1 MITPAFELSQDPDFL
16 TIIIKVPYA
25 RASEF
30 DLYFEGEDFKFYAKP
45 YFLRQVVEA
54 FKKLCIS
61 FFAHRLTLPGRIVE
75 DGREKASYNTDEGIR
90 TFTIRL
96 PKKSPGQHFEGLDML
111 TSLLAP
117 KKSRSAKHLVEEIAA
132 TAELS
137 EEEEEEFDWE
147 IEQTP
152 YKETAE
158 STLPLQYRYGFGNL
172 RSGVFQRLQDEF
184 SDVIDIKD
192 PDQTPVD
199 ERRRKRLAAEAAK
212 FDPDHYLADFF
223 EDEAIQH
230 VLKYKP
236 WWVDAHKKMLALQ
249 GESLRKHDSHTFVV
263 FSEEEREQLRKFTNK
278 SYLLDKRSRHRVYL
292 GLIDILLAYCY
303 EICVNEGDKNVESSW
318 NVRKLSA
325 TLCWL
330 ECFSSVHDVLVSF
343 GRRVLCYPLHRHF
356 RLVTRACNDTVM
368 ILQLGKAA
376 VLKCLL
382 DIHKIFRENDPAYI
396 LNDLFITDYC
406 IWIQKTKSKKL
417 AALSESLQKTILVK
431 SHIGFELEELEAAAV
446 LVQEEENKLKAA
458 GTVSKQQLPSSESE
472 TSDSEES
479 SSTSSSETE
488 GSDSDEQEFSTS
500 EDEKINSLQG
510 VLQEERTAPL
520 IDCNGLRQGTN
531 TSTFEVSDEK
541 SKVSLQSASVPGKL
555 IEELEKQMHT
565 AIRLSEQPEELASGS
580 CFALQEQKE
589 NHVFEPDT
597 FSKVTTGKGNFLE
610 VPSKANPLL
619 FLCSTNED
627 GD

>member
-1 MITPAFELSQDPDFL
+1 MITPAFELTQDPDFL

-30 DLYFEGEDFKFYAKP
+30 DVYFEGENFKFYAKP
-45 YFLRQVVEA
+45 YFLR
-54 FKKLCIS
+54 LI
-61 FFAHRLTLPGRIVE
+61 LPGRIVE
-75 DGREKASYNTDEGIR
+75 DGREKASYDTDKGIR

-96 PKKSPGQHFEGLDML
+96 PKEVPGQYFEGLDML

-117 KKSRSAKHLVEEIAA
+117 KKSRSAKPLVEEMAA
-132 TAELS
+132 SAELS
-137 EEEEEEFDWE
+137 EEEDEEFDWE

-152 YKETAE
+152 YQESAE
-158 STLPLQYRYGFGNL
+158 STLPLQYCYGFGNL
-172 RSGVFQRLQDEF
+172 RSGVFQRLQDEL

-236 WWVDAHKKMLALQ
+236 WWVDAHKKMTALQ
-249 GESLRKHDSHTFVV
+249 GESHQEHDTHTFVV
-263 FSEEEREQLRKFTNK
+263 FSEEEKAQLRKFTNK
-278 SYLLDKRSRHRVYL
+278 SYLLDKRSRHCVYL

-318 NVRKLSA
+318 NIRKLSA

-330 ECFSSVHDVLVSF
+330 EFSSIHDVLVSF

-356 RLVTRACNDTVM
+356 GLVTRAFEDTVM

-382 DIHKIFRENDPAYI
+382 DIHKIFMENDPAYI

-417 AALSESLQKTILVK
+417 AALSESLQKTALAK
-431 SHIGFELEELEAAAV
+431 SDIGFELEELEAAAV
-446 LVQEEENKLKAA
+446 LVQEEESMLKAA

-472 TSDSEES
+472 TSDAEES

-488 GSDSDEQEFSTS
+488 GSDSDERKSSTS

-510 VLQEERTAPL
+510 TLQGERTAPL

-541 SKVSLQSASVPGKL
+541 PTVSLQSTSVPGKL

-565 AIRLSEQPEELASGS
+565 AIRLSEQPEGLATAS
-580 CFALQEQKE
+580 CILQEQEE
-589 NHVFEPDT
+589 NSVSEPDR
-597 FSKVTTGKGNFLE
+597 FSKDTTGKGNFLE
-610 VPSKANPLL
+610 VSSKTNPLL

-627 GD
+627 ED

>member
-1 MITPAFELSQDPDFL
+1 MITPAFDLTQDPDFL

-30 DLYFEGEDFKFYAKP
+30 DVYFEGGDFKFYAKP
-45 YFLRQVVEA
+45 YFLRLA
-54 FKKLCIS
+54 
-61 FFAHRLTLPGRIVE
+61 LPGRIVE
-75 DGREKASYNTDEGIR
+75 DGREKASYDTDKG
-90 TFTIRL
+90 TFTIQL
-96 PKKSPGQHFEGLDML
+96 PKEIPGQYFEGLDML

-117 KKSRSAKHLVEEIAA
+117 KKSRSAKPLVEEIAA
-132 TAELS
+132 SAELS

-152 YKETAE
+152 YKESAE

-172 RSGVFQRLQDEF
+172 HSGVFQRLQDEL

-192 PDQTPVD
+192 PDQTPVG

-223 EDEAIQH
+223 EDEAILQI
-230 VLKYKP
+230 LKYKP
-236 WWVDAHKKMLALQ
+236 WWVDAHKKMMALK
-249 GESLRKHDSHTFVV
+249 GESHQEHDTHTFVV

-278 SYLLDKRSRHRVYL
+278 SYLLDKRSRHHVYL

-318 NVRKLSA
+318 NIRKLSA

-330 ECFSSVHDVLVSF
+330 ESFTSIHDILVSF

-356 RLVTRACNDTVM
+356 RLVTRAFNDTVM

-382 DIHKIFRENDPAYI
+382 DIHQIFRENDPAYI

-417 AALSESLQKTILVK
+417 AALAESLQKTTLTK

-446 LVQEEENKLKAA
+446 LVQEEERVLEAA

-479 SSTSSSETE
+479 SCTSSSETE
-488 GSDSDEQEFSTS
+488 GSDSDEPESSAS
-500 EDEKINSLQG
+500 EDGKINSLQG
-510 VLQEERTAPL
+510 TRLEERTAPL

-531 TSTFEVSDEK
+531 TSTFEVSGEK
-541 SKVSLQSASVPGKL
+541 PNISLQSTSVPGKL

-565 AIRLSEQPEELASGS
+565 AIRLSERPEGLATAS
-580 CFALQEQKE
+580 CVLQEQEE
-589 NHVFEPDT
+589 NGVSELDR
-597 FSKVTTGKGNFLE
+597 FSKDATGKGNFLE
-610 VPSKANPLL
+610 VSSKTNPLL
-619 FLCSTNED
+619 FLGSTNED

>member
-25 RASEF
+25 RASEV
-30 DLYFEGEDFKFYAKP
+30 DVYFEGEDFKFYAKP
-45 YFLRQVVEA
+45 EA
-54 FKKLCIS
+54 S
-61 FFAHRLTLPGRIVE
+61 PFFACRLNLPGRIVE
-75 DGREKASYNTDEGIR
+75 DGREKASYNTDKGI
-90 TFTIRL
+90 FTIRL
-96 PKKSPGQHFEGLDML
+96 PKETPGQYFEGLDML

-117 KKSRSAKHLVEEIAA
+117 KKSRSAKPLVEEIADS
-132 TAELS
+132 AELS

-152 YKETAE
+152 YKESSE
-158 STLPLQYRYGFGNL
+158 NTLSPQYCYGFGNL
-172 RSGVFQRLQDEF
+172 RSGVFQRLQDELNE
-184 SDVIDIKD
+184 VIDIKD

-236 WWVDAHKKMLALQ
+236 WWVDAHEKMMASQ
-249 GESLRKHDSHTFVV
+249 GESHQEQDAQAFVV
-263 FSEEEREQLRKFTNK
+263 FSEEEREQMRKFTNK
-278 SYLLDKRSRHRVYL
+278 SYLLDKRSRHHVYL

-303 EICVNEGDKNVESSW
+303 EVCVNEGDKNVESSW

-330 ECFSSVHDVLVSF
+330 ESFTSVHDVLVSF
-343 GRRVLCYPLHRHF
+343 GRRVLCYPLYRHF
-356 RLVTRACNDTVM
+356 ALVTRAFRDTVM

-382 DIHKIFRENDPAYI
+382 DIHKIFLESDPAYI

-417 AALSESLQKTILVK
+417 AALSESLGKTALAK
-431 SHIGFELEELEAAAV
+431 SHVGFELEELEAAAL
-446 LVQEEENKLKAA
+446 LVQEEENTLKAA

-488 GSDSDEQEFSTS
+488 GSESDERESS
-500 EDEKINSLQG
+500 AGEDGRINPLQG
-510 VLQEERTAPL
+510 TLREERTAPL

-531 TSTFEVSDEK
+531 TSTLEVSDE
-541 SKVSLQSASVPGKL
+541 QSGASSQSTSGSGKL

-565 AIRLSEQPEELASGS
+565 AIRLSEQPEELATMG
-580 CFALQEQKE
+580 CIIQQQEE
-589 NHVFEPDT
+589 NDVAEPDRL
-597 FSKVTTGKGNFLE
+597 SKATPGKGNFLE
-610 VPSKANPLL
+610 VPSKTSPLL
-619 FLCSTNED
+619 FLSGTNED
-627 GD
+627 ED

>member
-1 MITPAFELSQDPDFL
+1 MITPAFELTQDPDFL
-16 TIIIKVPYA
+16 TVIIRVPYA
-25 RASEF
+25 RVSEF

-45 YFLRQVVEA
+45 
-54 FKKLCIS
+54 IS
-61 FFAHRLTLPGRIVE
+61 FFAPRLTLPGRIVE
-75 DGREKASYNTDEGIR
+75 DGREKASYDADKG
-90 TFTIRL
+90 TFVVRL
-96 PKKSPGQHFEGLDML
+96 PKESPGQYFEGLDML

-117 KKSRSAKHLVEEIAA
+117 KKSRSAKPLVEEIAA
-132 TAELS
+132 SAGLC

-147 IEQTP
+147 VEQTP
-152 YKETAE
+152 YKESAE
-158 STLPLQYRYGFGNL
+158 STLPLQYHYGFGNL
-172 RSGVFQRLQDEF
+172 RSGVFQRLQDEL

-199 ERRRKRLAAEAAK
+199 GRTRRRLEAEAAK

-223 EDEAIQH
+223 EDEAVQH

-236 WWVDAHKKMLALQ
+236 WWVDAHKKMMALQ
-249 GESLRKHDSHTFVV
+249 GETHQEYDTHTYVV

-278 SYLLDKRSRHRVYL
+278 SYLLDKRSRHHAYL

-303 EICVNEGDKNVESSW
+303 EIRVNEGEKNVESSW
-318 NVRKLSA
+318 NIRKLSA

-330 ECFSSVHDVLVSF
+330 ESFANIHDVLVSF

-356 RLVTRACNDTVM
+356 GLVISAVNDTVM

-382 DIHKIFRENDPAYI
+382 DIHKIFMENEPAYI

-406 IWIQKTKSKKL
+406 VWIQKTKSKKL
-417 AALSESLQKTILVK
+417 AALSESLRETALTK

-446 LVQEEENKLKAA
+446 MVQEEERMLKAA

-472 TSDSEES
+472 TSETEES

-488 GSDSDEQEFSTS
+488 GSDSDEPESSTS
-500 EDEKINSLQG
+500 EDEKINSLQDT
-510 VLQEERTAPL
+510 LQEERTAPL

-531 TSTFEVSDEK
+531 TSMFELSDEK
-541 SKVSLQSASVPGKL
+541 SKVSLQSTSVPGKL
-555 IEELEKQMHT
+555 IEELEKQIHT
-565 AIRLSEQPEELASGS
+565 AIRLAEQPEDLATAS
-580 CFALQEQKE
+580 CVLQEQEE
-589 NHVFEPDT
+589 NHVSEPDRC
-597 FSKVTTGKGNFLE
+597 SKDTSGNGNFLE
-610 VPSKANPLL
+610 VPSKTNPLL
-619 FLCSTNED
+619 LLCSTKED
-627 GD
+627 ED

>member
-16 TIIIKVPYA
+16 TIIIEVPYA

-45 YFLRQVVEA
+45 YFLR
-54 FKKLCIS
+54 
-61 FFAHRLTLPGRIVE
+61 LTLPGRIVE
-75 DGREKASYNTDEGIR
+75 DGREKASYNTDKG
-90 TFTIRL
+90 TFTIKL
-96 PKKSPGQHFEGLDML
+96 PKESPGQYFEGLDML

-117 KKSRSAKHLVEEIAA
+117 KKSRSAKHLVEEIEQTKAA
-132 TAELS
+132 STELS

-172 RSGVFQRLQDEF
+172 RSGVFQRLQDEL

-212 FDPDHYLADFF
+212 FDPDHYLADLF

-236 WWVDAHKKMLALQ
+236 WWVDAHKKMIALQ
-249 GESLRKHDSHTFVV
+249 GESHQKHDSHTFVV

-278 SYLLDKRSRHRVYL
+278 SYLLDKRSRHHVYL

-330 ECFSSVHDVLVSF
+330 ECFTSIHDVLVSF

-356 RLVTRACNDTVM
+356 GLVTRAFNDTVM
-368 ILQLGKAA
+368 ILQLGRAA

-417 AALSESLQKTILVK
+417 AALSESLQKTTLAK

-446 LVQEEENKLKAA
+446 LVQEEESELKAA

-488 GSDSDEQEFSTS
+488 GSNSDEQESSTS
-500 EDEKINSLQG
+500 EDGKINSLQG
-510 VLQEERTAPL
+510 MLQEEGTAPL

-541 SKVSLQSASVPGKL
+541 SKVSLQSTSVPGKL

-565 AIRLSEQPEELASGS
+565 AIRLSEQPEGLATAS
-580 CFALQEQKE
+580 CFALQEQEE
-589 NHVFEPDT
+589 NRVSEPDR

-610 VPSKANPLL
+610 VPSKTNPLL

-627 GD
+627 ED

>member
-1 MITPAFELSQDPDFL
+1 MLTPAFELTQDPDFL

-30 DLYFEGEDFKFYAKP
+30 DVYFEGEDFKFYAKP
-45 YFLRQVVEA
+45 YFL
-54 FKKLCIS
+54 
-61 FFAHRLTLPGRIVE
+61 RLTLPGRIVE
-75 DGREKASYNTDEGIR
+75 DGREKASYNTDKG

-96 PKKSPGQHFEGLDML
+96 PKEIPGQYFEGLDML

-117 KKSRSAKHLVEEIAA
+117 KKSRSAKPLVEEIAA
-132 TAELS
+132 SAELS

-152 YKETAE
+152 YQESAE
-158 STLPLQYRYGFGNL
+158 NTLPLQHRYGFGNL
-172 RSGVFQRLQDEF
+172 RSGVFQRLQDEL

-192 PDQTPVD
+192 PDQTSAD
-199 ERRRKRLAAEAAK
+199 ERRRKRLAAETAK

-223 EDEAIQH
+223 EDEAIQY

-236 WWVDAHKKMLALQ
+236 WWVDAHRKMSALQ
-249 GESLRKHDSHTFVV
+249 GESHQEHDTHTFVV

-278 SYLLDKRSRHRVYL
+278 SYLLDKRSRHQVYL

-303 EICVNEGDKNVESSW
+303 EIYINEGDKNVESSW

-330 ECFSSVHDVLVSF
+330 ESFTSIHDVLVSF

-356 RLVTRACNDTVM
+356 GLVTRACSDTVM
-368 ILQLGKAA
+368 ILQLGRAA

-382 DIHKIFRENDPAYI
+382 DIHKIFMENDPAYI

-417 AALSESLQKTILVK
+417 AALSESLQKTTLAK

-446 LVQEEENKLKAA
+446 LVQEEESALKAA

-488 GSDSDEQEFSTS
+488 GSDSDERESSTS
-500 EDEKINSLQG
+500 EDGKINSVQG
-510 VLQEERTAPL
+510 TLQEERTAPL

-531 TSTFEVSDEK
+531 TSTSEVSDEK
-541 SKVSLQSASVPGKL
+541 SKVSLQSTSVPGKL

-565 AIRLSEQPEELASGS
+565 AIRLSEQPEGLATAS
-580 CFALQEQKE
+580 CILQEQEE
-589 NHVFEPDT
+589 NCVSEPDRL
-597 FSKVTTGKGNFLE
+597 SKDTTGKGNFLE
-610 VPSKANPLL
+610 ASSKTNPLL
-619 FLCSTNED
+619 FLCSTNDDED
-627 GD
+627 

>member
-25 RASEF
+25 RVSEF
-30 DLYFEGEDFKFYAKP
+30 DVYFEGEDFKFYAKP
-45 YFLRQVVEA
+45 YFLRQVGEG
-54 FKKLCIS
+54 
-61 FFAHRLTLPGRIVE
+61 LTLPGRIVE
-75 DGREKASYNTDEGIR
+75 DGREKASYDTDKG
-90 TFTIRL
+90 TFTIQL
-96 PKKSPGQHFEGLDML
+96 PKEIPGQYFEGLDML

-117 KKSRSAKHLVEEIAA
+117 KKSRSAKPLVEEIAA
-132 TAELS
+132 SADLS

-152 YKETAE
+152 YNEIAE
-158 STLPLQYRYGFGNL
+158 STLPPRYCYGFGNL
-172 RSGVFQRLQDEF
+172 RSGVFQRLQDEL

-199 ERRRKRLAAEAAK
+199 ERRRQRLAAEAAK

-236 WWVDAHKKMLALQ
+236 WWIDAHKKMIALQ
-249 GESLRKHDSHTFVV
+249 RESHQEHDAQTLVV
-263 FSEEEREQLRKFTNK
+263 FSEEEREQMRKFTNK
-278 SYLLDKRSRHRVYL
+278 SYLLDKRSRHHVYL

-318 NVRKLSA
+318 NIRKLSA

-330 ECFSSVHDVLVSF
+330 ESFTSIHDVLVSF

-356 RLVTRACNDTVM
+356 GLVTRAFNDTVM

-417 AALSESLQKTILVK
+417 AALSDSLQKATLAK

-446 LVQEEENKLKAA
+446 LVQEEENVLKAA
-458 GTVSKQQLPSSESE
+458 GTVSEQQLPSSESE

-488 GSDSDEQEFSTS
+488 GSDSDEQESSTS
-500 EDEKINSLQG
+500 EDGKINSLQST
-510 VLQEERTAPL
+510 LQEERTAPL
-520 IDCNGLRQGTN
+520 TDCNGLRQGTN
-531 TSTFEVSDEK
+531 TSATEVSDEK
-541 SKVSLQSASVPGKL
+541 SRVSLPSTSVPGKL
-555 IEELEKQMHT
+555 IEELEKQMQT
-565 AIRLSEQPEELASGS
+565 AIRLSEQPEGLATAN
-580 CFALQEQKE
+580 CILKEQEE
-589 NHVFEPDT
+589 
-597 FSKVTTGKGNFLE
+597 
-610 VPSKANPLL
+610 
-619 FLCSTNED
+619 
-627 GD
+627 

>member
-1 MITPAFELSQDPDFL
+1 MITPAFELTQDPDFL

-30 DLYFEGEDFKFYAKP
+30 DVYFEGEDFKFYAKP
-45 YFLRQVVEA
+45 YFL
-54 FKKLCIS
+54 
-61 FFAHRLTLPGRIVE
+61 RLTLPGRIVE
-75 DGREKASYNTDEGIR
+75 DGREKASYNTDEG

-96 PKKSPGQHFEGLDML
+96 PKEIPGQYFEGLDML

-117 KKSRSAKHLVEEIAA
+117 KKSRSGKPLVEEIDTAA
-132 TAELS
+132 SAELS

-152 YKETAE
+152 YKESAE
-158 STLPLQYRYGFGNL
+158 IALPLQYRYGFGNL
-172 RSGVFQRLQDEF
+172 RSGVFQRLQDEL

-236 WWVDAHKKMLALQ
+236 WWVDAYKEMTAFK
-249 GESLRKHDSHTFVV
+249 GESHQKHDTHTFVV
-263 FSEEEREQLRKFTNK
+263 FSEEEKEQLRKFTNK
-278 SYLLDKRSRHRVYL
+278 SYLLDKRSRHHVYL

-303 EICVNEGDKNVESSW
+303 EICVNEGDKNVESAW

-330 ECFSSVHDVLVSF
+330 ESFTSVHDVLVSF

-356 RLVTRACNDTVM
+356 GLVTRAFNDTVM

-406 IWIQKTKSKKL
+406 IWIQKAKSKKL
-417 AALSESLQKTILVK
+417 AALSESLQKSTLAK
-431 SHIGFELEELEAAAV
+431 SHVGFELEELEAAAV
-446 LVQEEENKLKAA
+446 LVQEEERALEAA

-472 TSDSEES
+472 TSESEES

-488 GSDSDEQEFSTS
+488 GSDSEERESSTS
-500 EDEKINSLQG
+500 EDGKINSLQG
-510 VLQEERTAPL
+510 TFQEERTAPL
-520 IDCNGLRQGTN
+520 IACNGLRQGTN
-531 TSTFEVSDEK
+531 ASTFEVSDEK
-541 SKVSLQSASVPGKL
+541 PKVSLQSTAVPGKL

-565 AIRLSEQPEELASGS
+565 AIRLSEQPEGLATAS
-580 CFALQEQKE
+580 CISQEPEE
-589 NHVFEPDT
+589 NCVSEPDG
-597 FSKVTTGKGNFLE
+597 FSKDTAGKGNFLE
-610 VPSKANPLL
+610 ISSKTNPLL
-619 FLCSTNED
+619 LFCSTNED
-627 GD
+627 ED